1 MSDATGA
8 TTTVMFVEFSQLS
21 LLAGREGGG
30 REREFSLC
38 VSLSRPP
45 WRWDST
51 DFNMTVRCAENAELE
66 KDFPH
71 EHYKMVSKVPL

>member
-30 REREFSLC
+30 RERESFLC
-38 VSLSRPP
+38 VCPSPVLPGGGTARIL
-45 WRWDST
+45 T
-51 DFNMTVRCAENAELE
+51 
-66 KDFPH
+66 
-71 EHYKMVSKVPL
+71 